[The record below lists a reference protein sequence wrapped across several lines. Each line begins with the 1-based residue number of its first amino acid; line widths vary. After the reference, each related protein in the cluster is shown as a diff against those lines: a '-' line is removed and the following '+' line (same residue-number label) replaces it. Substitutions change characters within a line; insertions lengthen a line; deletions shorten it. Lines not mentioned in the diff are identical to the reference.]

1 MCVCEPPSNAH
12 TPSLPTEER
21 LGSVLPASRSLYWCS
36 SVFSAQALNTR
47 CLWRWRPVL
56 SPAESRVRRGPWVS
70 SSLLS
75 SGRFGWGEAALT
87 TAFTPQKKIYG
98 AARIISKDLRFLIT
112 HNKTNCPQS
121 EAVQGCW
128 LWPRAW
134 RQQNIRSCAATECC
148 EREPDYRNSRNS
160 RNTSFS
166 LTGAGWAH
174 SPPPSTVT
182 HWSCVHQWICHTTT
196 ADNNNRSYYYL
207 LITIFR
213 VFTSVVAKN
222 VHNK

>member
-1 MCVCEPPSNAH
+1 MWGGARGLAPVCSRQEGSAGVKLHWPQLSHLRRRFMVRHESFLKTCV
-12 TPSLPTEER
+12 
-21 LGSVLPASRSLYWCS
+21 
-36 SVFSAQALNTR
+36 
-47 CLWRWRPVL
+47 
-56 SPAESRVRRGPWVS
+56 
-70 SSLLS
+70 
-75 SGRFGWGEAALT
+75 
-87 TAFTPQKKIYG
+87 
-98 AARIISKDLRFLIT
+98 FLIT

-121 EAVQGCW
+121 KAVQGCW
-128 LWPRAW
+128 LWPRAR
-134 RQQNIRSCAATECC
+134 RQQNICSCAATERC

>member
-1 MCVCEPPSNAH
+1 MSQRVLGTGSEHKVSLEMTPRFKPCRVPCE
-12 TPSLPTEER
+12 E
-21 LGSVLPASRSLYWCS
+21 G
-36 SVFSAQALNTR
+36 
-47 CLWRWRPVL
+47 
-56 SPAESRVRRGPWVS
+56 
-70 SSLLS
+70 
-75 SGRFGWGEAALT
+75 
-87 TAFTPQKKIYG
+87 
-98 AARIISKDLRFLIT
+98 

-128 LWPRAW
+128 LWPRAR
-134 RQQNIRSCAATECC
+134 RQQNICSCAATERC

-213 VFTSVVAKN
+213 VFTSVVGKN